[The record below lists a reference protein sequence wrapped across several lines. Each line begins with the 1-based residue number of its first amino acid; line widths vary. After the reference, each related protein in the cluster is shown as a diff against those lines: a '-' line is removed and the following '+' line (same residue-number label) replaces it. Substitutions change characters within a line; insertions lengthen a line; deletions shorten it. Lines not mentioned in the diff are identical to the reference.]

1 MASRQGVHQ
10 ARSRLTPSCGG
21 PWPASGRQTY
31 RPSNQRPRH
40 RRPRPPGCSWPQV
53 RTSRSSRRSSA
64 TARSRSRATR
74 TRICSKGSAGPRRR
88 QRRRSSL
95 GHTGAHRSMRT
106 DWPADWPAT
115 GAHPLKGTT
124 APQSGELG
132 WFFTA
137 AWLTA
142 EPPPGTPFTG
152 PSGRCRHCLKGHR
165 ANGRRGGHHGEA
177 LGSIWCGH
185 RTYALVVGLVSPA
198 LASSSGGSD
207 SAKSDNADKQQTIR
221 VVAVFTEFDPN
232 IDLGAPGLSVGDE
245 VVFSGDLLRN
255 GEQVGRIGV
264 VCTFVSMAN
273 AERVEAQCPTTSIL
287 PGGQIT
293 TQGTIV
299 NRSLN
304 FTLPITGG
312 SGQYQG
318 ARGQVVSRE

>member
-1 MASRQGVHQ
+1 
-10 ARSRLTPSCGG
+10 
-21 PWPASGRQTY
+21 
-31 RPSNQRPRH
+31 
-40 RRPRPPGCSWPQV
+40 
-53 RTSRSSRRSSA
+53 
-64 TARSRSRATR
+64 
-74 TRICSKGSAGPRRR
+74 
-88 QRRRSSL
+88 
-95 GHTGAHRSMRT
+95 
-106 DWPADWPAT
+106 
-115 GAHPLKGTT
+115 
-124 APQSGELG
+124 
-132 WFFTA
+132 
-137 AWLTA
+137 
-142 EPPPGTPFTG
+142 
-152 PSGRCRHCLKGHR
+152 
-165 ANGRRGGHHGEA
+165 
-177 LGSIWCGH
+177 
-185 RTYALVVGLVSPA
+185 VVGLVSPA